1 MCHVLLSLRTGGGR
15 TGVQFRYHVLAAF
28 WRKQQPTSPPLGPQS
43 WKAQVS
49 WVSLLAFL
57 EGCWDACWCSSC
69 RGQEHPSRGRVPATR
84 LKTAR
89 TGSRRPQLMVK
100 VKQCQEHRALRV
112 TARAPRVTTTRM
124 LARPLGLRRSRIRPR
139 PHPRAP
145 RAQGRLHRSRT
156 ARPQPRPRGWT
167 ETPNSQTQ
175 PSCTS
180 RTGLERR

>member
-1 MCHVLLSLRTGGGR
+1 MSTHICVTSSFFEFEIGQPHVHACCRCYACIMCDVLLSLRTGGGR

-28 WRKQQPTSPPLGPQS
+28 WRKQQPTPPPLGPQS

-84 LKTAR
+84 LKRAR
-89 TGSRRPQLMVK
+89 TGSRQPQLMVK

-112 TARAPRVTTTRM
+112 TARAPRMTTTRM
-124 LARPLGLRRSRIRPR
+124 LEAGSDLDL
-139 PHPRAP
+139 
-145 RAQGRLHRSRT
+145 T
-156 ARPQPRPRGWT
+156 
-167 ETPNSQTQ
+167 
-175 PSCTS
+175 
-180 RTGLERR
+180 